1 MFLHGYL
8 SNGKS
13 FYNQIDFF
21 AKDYNVYAPDLKGFG
36 ENAIM
41 EHPYS
46 LDDYIQSVKEYM
58 AKNSIIC
65 PHVIAHS
72 FGARIVI
79 KGCAKDNSLFNK
91 IVLTGGAGLKPK
103 DTLKKQFKRATF
115 NFLKRFFSKDR
126 LKGFY
131 SSDYLALSPIMQ
143 QSFIKIVNEHLDD
156 YLPKIPNKTLLIFG
170 KNDKQTPLYMANKF
184 NQNLPNSELK
194 IFDNAGHF
202 AFIDK
207 SSEFNAL
214 LIEFLKG
221 G

>member
-1 MFLHGYL
+1 MHGYL

-13 FYNQIDFF
+13 FYNQLDFF

-36 ENAIM
+36 ENAVM

-58 AKNSIIC
+58 VKNSIIR

-103 DTLKKQFKRATF
+103 DTLKKRFKRATF
-115 NFLKRFFSKDR
+115 NIFKHLVSKDR

-156 YLPKIPNKTLLIFG
+156 YLPKISNKTLLIFG
-170 KNDKQTPLYMANKF
+170 KNDKQTPLYMANKL
-184 NQNLPNSELK
+184 NKNLPNSELK

-202 AFIDK
+202 AFIDCPMK
-207 SSEFNAL
+207 FNL
-214 LIEFLKG
+214 EVKEFLLS
-221 G
+221 